1 MNNSSRSKNNF
12 LIGDLDKTFCNFYQV
27 QCIEKQ
33 LMKPSNK
40 SAKVGPNV
48 CIKLPLT

>member
-1 MNNSSRSKNNF
+1 MNNSSKSKNNF
-12 LIGDLDKTFCNFYQV
+12 LLGDLDKTFCNF
-27 QCIEKQ
+27 IEKQ

-48 CIKLPLT
+48 CIKLPFT